1 MRYPLLPLLVL
12 GALLAGRGAISSAAE
27 RSERA
32 APGVSVSFL
41 RCEYAVDPLGID
53 EPHPR
58 LSWTMEAKERGQA
71 QTAYQ
76 VLVAGSEEPLRED
89 RGELWDSGRVASD
102 ESAQIPYA
110 GKELRSRQRCYWK
123 VRTW

>member
-1 MRYPLLPLLVL
+1 MRYSLFLFLLL
-12 GALLAGRGAISSAAE
+12 GALLAGRAAAPAAE
-27 RSERA
+27 RTA
-32 APGVSVSFL
+32 AGVAVRSL

-76 VLVAGSEEPLRED
+76 VLVAGSEEALRED
-89 RGELWDSGRVASD
+89 RGELWDSGRIASD
-102 ESAQIPYA
+102 ESAHIAYA
-110 GKELRSRQRCYWK
+110 GKGLRSRQRCYWK
-123 VRTW
+123 VRVWDGH